1 MLEVGDNGAAFLPV
15 FLFFEVDDAVGNV
28 EIFAEAPFV
37 AGAQNG
43 GNSGGQVVVNV
54 GGIEVGKWFKKF
66 GGLPCI
72 QGASEV
78 LAGTEQ
84 PELLELMVSMVK

>member
-1 MLEVGDNGAAFLPV
+1 ML
-15 FLFFEVDDAVGNV
+15 LFFEVDDAIGNV

-43 GNSGGQVVVNV
+43 GNSGCQVVVDV
-54 GGIEVGKWFKKF
+54 GGSEVGKWFEKF

-72 QGASEV
+72 QSASEI
-78 LAGTEQ
+78 LARAEQ
-84 PELLELMVSMVK
+84 PELL